1 MDLIYFDSS
10 AVRNSIVFVTFTSYQ
25 WEMRFKDACDGE
37 DVIDDLVLLIDCGS
51 NNQLTSCSV
60 WTWTLTLIT
69 WQRRLWV
76 FSHNF
81 GLSYFRN
88 QIRIAYFCLDR
99 VHLRVN
105 IFNIPR
111 AAEWLYD
118 SLQ

>member
-25 WEMRFKDACDGE
+25 WEMGFEDACDGE
-37 DVIDDLVLLIDCGS
+37 DVINDLVLLICCDS
-51 NNQLTSCSV
+51 NNRLTSC
-60 WTWTLTLIT
+60 
-69 WQRRLWV
+69 
-76 FSHNF
+76 SHNF